1 MELKSITK
9 NVVTLLAYILLAGVT
24 VYLYPRYDG
33 SFPYRYEIGRPW
45 AYDRVVA
52 EFDFPI
58 YKSDKQIAAE
68 QEEILRDFAPFY
80 T

>member
-1 MELKSITK
+1 MKLQSITK
-9 NVVTLLAYILLAGVT
+9 NVVTLLAYFLLAGVT

-45 AYDRVVA
+45 SYDRLVLNKRKYYA
-52 EFDFPI
+52 
-58 YKSDKQIAAE
+58 
-68 QEEILRDFAPFY
+68 ILLLSTP